1 LPNGTFRHCA
11 LLAENRQR
19 QAHMD
24 SALNK
29 LNEDGD
35 RLRLACNARRR
46 EDITEQIEFIL
57 LSALMLPEEPA
68 GPGRRAG

>member
-1 LPNGTFRHCA
+1 
-11 LLAENRQR
+11 
-19 QAHMD
+19 MD

-46 EDITEQIEFIL
+46 EDITE
-57 LSALMLPEEPA
+57 
-68 GPGRRAG
+68 